1 MESMGTS
8 EEKYNQKCKAT
19 VLLVEDNFY
28 TRDILHIALKQ
39 NGYRVIEAED
49 GAIAEKILTDT
60 VYGENINCI
69 ILDRLM
75 PNLNGYDFLARIKQN
90 PSIREIPVIILSD
103 LESDEDIEQSRRLGA
118 AAYLVKVRNI
128 PYGVVEKVNQLMLES
143 RASDRTHD
151 TPSPPPTL

>member
-1 MESMGTS
+1 MDTPK
-8 EEKYNQKCKAT
+8 EKNAQNAGAT
-19 VLLVEDNFY
+19 VLLVEDSLY

-60 VYGENINCI
+60 AQSGTIDCV

-75 PNLNGYDFLARIKQN
+75 PNLNGYELLTRIKQN

-103 LESDEDIEQSRRLGA
+103 IESDEDVEKSKQLGA

-128 PYGVVEKVNQLMLES
+128 PYGVVEKVNQLVAES
-143 RASDRTHD
+143 RTDWSTRDNQ
-151 TPSPPPTL
+151 SPAPALEK

>member
-1 MESMGTS
+1 MDTPKGENAQSAG
-8 EEKYNQKCKAT
+8 AT

-60 VYGENINCI
+60 EQDGVIHCI
-69 ILDRLM
+69 VLDRLM
-75 PNLNGYDFLARIKQN
+75 PNLNGYDLLTRIKQN
-90 PSIREIPVIILSD
+90 PSMREIPVIILSD
-103 LESDEDIEQSRRLGA
+103 LESDEDVEKSKQLGA

-143 RASDRTHD
+143 RAGEHK
-151 TPSPPPTL
+151 